1 MINVVEGMT
10 WDDLKLKTFGNIDD
24 IIKLAKAWIIDESN

>member
-10 WDDLKLKTFGNIDD
+10 WDDLKLKTLANIDD
-24 IIKLAKAWIIDESN
+24 IIKLGKAWIIDESN